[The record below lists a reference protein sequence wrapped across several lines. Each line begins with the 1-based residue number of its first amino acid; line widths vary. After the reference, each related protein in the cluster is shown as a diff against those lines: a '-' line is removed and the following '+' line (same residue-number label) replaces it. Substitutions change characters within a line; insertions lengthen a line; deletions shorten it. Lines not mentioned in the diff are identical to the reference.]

1 MHMERFLNLN
11 IVQQKLRSYK
21 YSMIKKTL
29 IILFLVFSPITAC
42 STLSE
47 LNERVKGDGVPY
59 IPGI

>member
-1 MHMERFLNLN
+1 MEKFLNLS

-21 YSMIKKTL
+21 NSMIKKTL

>member
-1 MHMERFLNLN
+1 MEKFLNLN

-21 YSMIKKTL
+21 YLMIKKAL
-29 IILFLVFSPITAC
+29 IILLLVFSPITAC

>member
-1 MHMERFLNLN
+1 MDKFLNLN

-29 IILFLVFSPITAC
+29 IILSLVFSPITAC

>member
-1 MHMERFLNLN
+1 MEKFLNLN

-21 YSMIKKTL
+21 YSMIKKIL

>member
-1 MHMERFLNLN
+1 MEKSLNLN
-11 IVQQKLRSYK
+11 IVQQKLKSYN
-21 YSMIKKTL
+21 YFMIKKTI
-29 IILFLVFSPITAC
+29 IILFLVFSPISAC

>member
-1 MHMERFLNLN
+1 MEKFLNLN
-11 IVQQKLRSYK
+11 IVLQKLRSYNCI
-21 YSMIKKTL
+21 MKKVL